1 MGESVQ
7 PWELDFGGTPT
18 LTLWLPAHSP
28 QKQARSSP
36 GRRSLAGTLD
46 SAVPTSSA
54 MRLPDLSRV
63 SLFVLLF
70 ASQCC
75 LDFLFV
81 M

>member
-1 MGESVQ
+1 MGESKLR
-7 PWELDFGGTPT
+7 WELDFGGTPT

-28 QKQARSSP
+28 RKQAPSSP
-36 GRRSLAGTLD
+36 GHCSLAGTLD
-46 SAVPTSSA
+46 SGVPTSSA

-63 SLFVLLF
+63 SLFVLF
-70 ASQCC
+70 ASQCY